1 MRAAGSEPV
10 VGHSGDVERPL
21 LSAPRSALVLA
32 ALFVLGMAAI
42 GVDVAGNT
50 AEGPFD
56 KAVFDVLTR
65 RPDLAIPLTLC
76 THPAAMIAVIAIM
89 TAVALRAGRPKVAA
103 LAVVGPVVAAGINT
117 VVLKPLFDRT
127 HQDTLA
133 YPSGHTTTLVAILTV
148 IVLVAAANSTR
159 AQTVGVAV
167 TAFALYAVG
176 AGAIVGREFH
186 YLTDT
191 IGALFWGV
199 AAVIVLAALIDVAT
213 KRVGDTPS
221 VRSRA
226 ESTSP

>member
-1 MRAAGSEPV
+1 
-10 VGHSGDVERPL
+10 
-21 LSAPRSALVLA
+21 
-32 ALFVLGMAAI
+32 MAAI

-76 THPAAMIAVIAIM
+76 THPAAMIAIIAIM
-89 TAVALRAGRPKVAA
+89 TAIALRAGRPKVAA
-103 LAVVGPVVAAGINT
+103 LAVLGPVVAAGINT
-117 VVLKPLFDRT
+117 VVLKPLFNRT

-148 IVLVAAANSTR
+148 IVLVAAANATR
-159 AQTVGVAV
+159 AQTVGAAV
-167 TAFALYAVG
+167 TAFGLYVVG

-191 IGALFWGV
+191 VGALFWGI
-199 AAVIVLAALIDVAT
+199 AAVIVFAALIDFAA
-213 KRVGDTPS
+213 RRLAS
-221 VRSRA
+221 
-226 ESTSP
+226 SPG

>member
-1 MRAAGSEPV
+1 M
-10 VGHSGDVERPL
+10 ERPL
-21 LSAPRSALVLA
+21 LTAPRFALTLA
-32 ALFVLGMAAI
+32 VLFVLAMAVI

-56 KAVFDVLTR
+56 KAVFDVMTR

-76 THPAAMIAVIAIM
+76 THPAAMVAVIAIM
-89 TAVALRAGRPKVAA
+89 AAIAVRAGRPKVAV
-103 LAVVGPVVAAGINT
+103 LAVLGPVLAAGINT
-117 VVLKPLFDRT
+117 VALKPLFNRT

-159 AQTVGVAV
+159 AQTVRTAV
-167 TAFALYAVG
+167 IAFGLYVVG

-199 AAVIVLAALIDVAT
+199 AAVIVLAALIDLAA

-221 VRSRA
+221 VR
-226 ESTSP
+226 